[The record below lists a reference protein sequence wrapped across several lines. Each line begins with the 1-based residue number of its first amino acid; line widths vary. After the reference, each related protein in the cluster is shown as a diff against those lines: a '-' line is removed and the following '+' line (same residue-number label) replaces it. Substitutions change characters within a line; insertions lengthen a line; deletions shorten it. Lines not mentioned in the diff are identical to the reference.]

1 MNFRRKI
8 TLTLAGLGLAASLG
22 VVGCEH
28 GITTPGAPT
37 VIPPTT
43 QPTDKIMVTIVV
55 PSGVTPAS
63 IKISLRQSGAIVRDT
78 TIANPVGTNTYTFG
92 NLVAG
97 GTYNVTVQGTGL
109 MIQSALLTI
118 VSEIPPRATISLQPI
133 ATSPAIE
140 VVSNV
145 PVTSA
150 GTTITIPPPSDLT
163 DVAAGASFATV
174 TLSGVDGT
182 STMVLTNQSS
192 VPVVV
197 ANDQI
202 TSTILSAVQINSS
215 SAGGTAVVNLP
226 LPISTADYAAAAG
239 GTVDIM
245 IFDFSTLTWSTLQQ
259 ATINADGTVSAT
271 VTGLPAD
278 TIIAVGTT
286 PTVQSLLTS
295 LSPIKTFSPADID
308 AARASGATAIAD
320 YELNPS
326 VQYST
331 GGKLA
336 RDEDSPAGKVAFI
349 GPQGNIPAQVWS
361 QVAPLIASRNAQ
373 LHAWIF
379 GGQTGFTLEFPE
391 YGVQAQAEILR
402 QYETFTFVFRFG
414 QVRYTYNIVITFSN
428 GRITVIHTSGTVT
441 GD

>member
-8 TLTLAGLGLAASLG
+8 TLALAGLGLAAALG
-22 VVGCEH
+22 VVGCER
-28 GITTPGAPT
+28 GITTPGDPT
-37 VIPPTT
+37 VIPPTV
-43 QPTDKIMVTIVV
+43 QPTDKILVTVVV
-55 PSGVTPAS
+55 PTGVSPAS
-63 IKISLRQSGAIVRDT
+63 IRITLRQSGVVVRDS

-92 NLVAG
+92 NLVPG

-118 VSEIPPRATISLQPI
+118 VSEIPPRATITLQAI
-133 ATSPAIE
+133 VTTSATE
-140 VVSNV
+140 VVSDA

-150 GTTITIPPPSDLT
+150 GTTITIPPPTDLT
-163 DVAAGASFATV
+163 AVATGASSASVTV
-174 TLSGVDGT
+174 SGIDGT
-182 STMVLTNQSS
+182 TTVALTNQTA

-197 ANDQI
+197 QNDQI
-202 TSTILSAVQINSS
+202 TSTVLSAVQINSS
-215 SAGGTAVVNLP
+215 AAGGTAAVTLP
-226 LPISTADYAAAAG
+226 LPISTTDYASAAG

-245 IFDFSTLTWSTLQQ
+245 VYDFNTLTWSTLQQ
-259 ATINADGTVSAT
+259 ATINADGTVDAT

-278 TIIAVGTT
+278 AIIAVGTT
-286 PTVQSLLTS
+286 PTVQSALTT
-295 LSPIKTFSPADID
+295 LDPLRTFSATDID

-331 GGKLA
+331 SGKIA
-336 RDEDSPAGKVAFI
+336 RDEVAPVGKVAI
-349 GPQGNIPAQVWS
+349 IAPPGNIPAQVWA
-361 QVAPLIASRNAQ
+361 QIAPLIAARNAQ

-379 GGQTGFTLEFPE
+379 GGQTDFTLEFPP

-402 QYETFTFVFRFG
+402 QRESFTFEFKFG
-414 QVRYTYNIVITFSN
+414 QVKKVYNIVITFSN
-428 GRITVIHTSGTVT
+428 GRITIIHTSGTVT